1 MVSRTPSW
9 FHVERSRR
17 PLTGSP
23 CWMPAGG
30 VECDARRSTWN
41 RWIRA
46 WQMPSVSAFGRR
58 RGDRPPKVPRETKF
72 GSMPATAPS
81 GRRQSHGAA
90 RGAGGCFTWNN
101 WWWGGALTCPWRDCS
116 DDDAARVTLT
126 GDGAEAGCAPDRPC
140 RISTVTSGATFHV
153 ERRRSTPNRVRMVWR
168 SAADDVASASRFS
181 GSLHVERSRHA
192 GGSIVGLTGGLP
204 TTDRPR
210 WARRA
215 VRRQRMSARVGVRGS
230 TWNSSARHGGARPIT
245 RGAQVPAA
253 EPRRA
258 SPQVGSMLQCTL
270 PRPRPPLI
278 GPSRWW
284 SDRRGG
290 DHGRS
295 ASSAAIRGRSTW
307 NHIGH
312 VDGVPIGQPVSC

>member
-81 GRRQSHGAA
+81 GRRQIHGAA

-153 ERRRSTPNRVRMVWR
+153 EQSRPSSGARNRSGVVADQYQASVNAAHVDRRVPRGTQAVHAEPGQDGLEVRRR
-168 SAADDVASASRFS
+168 
-181 GSLHVERSRHA
+181 
-192 GGSIVGLTGGLP
+192 
-204 TTDRPR
+204 
-210 WARRA
+210 
-215 VRRQRMSARVGVRGS
+215 
-230 TWNSSARHGGARPIT
+230 
-245 RGAQVPAA
+245 
-253 EPRRA
+253 
-258 SPQVGSMLQCTL
+258 
-270 PRPRPPLI
+270 
-278 GPSRWW
+278 
-284 SDRRGG
+284 
-290 DHGRS
+290 
-295 ASSAAIRGRSTW
+295 
-307 NHIGH
+307 
-312 VDGVPIGQPVSC
+312 